1 MSADLLHA
9 LFALAAFAVPVL
21 FAWIVVHRGAL
32 RHHRRGQ
39 RRRPRR

>member
-32 RHHRRGQ
+32 RHRRGQ